1 MLIQPSTPLFDFIYM
16 EIGKKN
22 TVVSS
27 TKWYERLQ
35 EEFKLVVLKQSSFE
49 QKIAL
54 SFSWKSLIVWLGV
67 AIIVLLMFLIYI
79 ISFTPLKYY
88 IPGYAADNKLQ
99 QKVVDLSSKVDSL
112 SYQILVK
119 DKFVLDLQSHL
130 LGTSKNG
137 IDKSVLVKD
146 STQKYNN
153 INPVPAQEE
162 LAMRDQV
169 EKESKYTIF
178 QGNKTNTSTTTS
190 NTIFGLHFFP
200 PVQGALNDGFDVSK
214 RHFGVDI
221 AVPKSQPIK
230 STLDG
235 TVVLATWTAEDGH
248 VIQVQHTNNLVS
260 IYKHNSSLLKRT
272 GQIVKAGDVIAIS
285 GNSGE
290 NTTGPHLHFELWYNG
305 LPINP
310 RNYIQF

>member
-1 MLIQPSTPLFDFIYM
+1 M
-16 EIGKKN
+16 
-22 TVVSS
+22 
-27 TKWYERLQ
+27 
-35 EEFKLVVLKQSSFE
+35 
-49 QKIAL
+49 
-54 SFSWKSLIVWLGV
+54 
-67 AIIVLLMFLIYI
+67 
-79 ISFTPLKYY
+79 
-88 IPGYAADNKLQ
+88 
-99 QKVVDLSSKVDSL
+99 
-112 SYQILVK
+112 
-119 DKFVLDLQSHL
+119 
-130 LGTSKNG
+130 
-137 IDKSVLVKD
+137 
-146 STQKYNN
+146 
-153 INPVPAQEE
+153 
-162 LAMRDQV
+162 
-169 EKESKYTIF
+169 
-178 QGNKTNTSTTTS
+178 
-190 NTIFGLHFFP
+190 HFFP

-310 RNYIQF
+310 HNYIQF